1 MKTTSTYIFYI
12 LFSILLSSCDYG
24 ENLYIRNYESDT
36 LNVQLNY
43 SFRMEHKNF
52 IVSDE
57 LLSLKEIKDHS
68 LYAQKLQYEYDS
80 LDRKLK
86 FKLLPKS
93 TTLIPISTIGY
104 FENIV
109 LEPNDT
115 LWLRHSNNIPIE
127 LISKKGMRNLVF
139 DIKMDVLRDYINNT
153 KN

>member
-1 MKTTSTYIFYI
+1 MNKPSTYIFYI

-43 SFRMEHKNF
+43 SFRMEHINF

-68 LYAQKLQYEYDS
+68 LYAQKLQYEYDG

-139 DIKMDVLRDYINNT
+139 DIKMVVLRDYINNT